1 MSRSNYL
8 LVVVVLNLLSGAAC
22 ADEPQSTAVT
32 PEPSRGSFFIYEDH
46 WDNMTDEPSEQLGM
60 ARQSFLTVDLG
71 AAAKRLRKAA
81 ANLRITSNQ
90 ADEAT
95 KPQLN
100 RSADELDSLAHR
112 VESGKVKSVEEL
124 DHPSAVALQRL
135 SRHHYLMAQRL
146 WLQKQRERTG
156 KQLRA
161 AADNLEHAA
170 RLSGQEVHTATQT
183 AVKDVRLISGKL
195 VEGMGYGVDEVGKGF
210 ESLGKQV
217 ESVGNRIEPVH
228 KTSLRSR

>member
-1 MSRSNYL
+1 MSRSTCL
-8 LVVVVLNLLSGAAC
+8 FAIVVLNLASGAAS
-22 ADEPQSTAVT
+22 ASEPPSSTVT
-32 PEPSRGSFFIYEDH
+32 PEPSPGSFFIHEDH
-46 WDNMTDEPSEQLGM
+46 WDTMADEPSQQLGM

-100 RSADELDSLAHR
+100 HSADELDSLAHR
-112 VESGKVKSVEEL
+112 VESGKVKSVEEI
-124 DHPSAVALQRL
+124 DQPSARALQRL

-146 WLQKQRERTG
+146 WLQKQRARTG
-156 KQLRA
+156 RQLRA

-170 RLSGQEVHTATQT
+170 RLSGQEVQAATQT
-183 AVKDVRLISGKL
+183 TVKDARLISGKM
-195 VEGMGYGVDEVGKGF
+195 VEGVGYGVDEVGMGL

-217 ESVGNRIEPVH
+217 ESVGNRMEPIQ
-228 KTSLRSR
+228 KTTLRSR